1 MKIAGTTAIVTG
13 GASGLGAAT
22 AQALAERGARVAL
35 LDFNIEGAQALANE
49 IGGMARKVDV
59 ADEASVEAAIA
70 DVVEAIGAPRILVN
84 CAGIAPGKKILGRSG
99 VMPLDDFR
107 RVIEV
112 NLIGSFN
119 VLRVFAAHAADLEPL
134 DDGERGIAINTASI
148 AAYEGQVGQ
157 AAYAASKG
165 GIVSLT
171 LPAARELADKGIRVV
186 AIAPGTFETPM
197 MAAMPDEVRAQL
209 AADVPFPQRL
219 GRASE
224 YADLAVH
231 VVENVMLNGTVLRLD
246 GALRMKAR

>member
-1 MKIAGTTAIVTG
+1 MQTQGVTAIVSG

-22 AQALAERGARVAL
+22 AVALAEAGARVGI
-35 LDFNIEGAQALANE
+35 LDFNEAGAQDLAGK
-49 IGGMARKVDV
+49 IGGAARKVDV
-59 ADEASVEAAIA
+59 TDAASVEAAMA
-70 DVVEAIGAPRILVN
+70 DLAAELGAPRILVN

-99 VMPLDDFR
+99 VMPLDDFS

-119 VLRVFAAHAADLEPL
+119 VMRVFAGLAAELEPL
-134 DDGERGIAINTASI
+134 TDGERGVIINTASI
-148 AAYEGQVGQ
+148 AAYEGQIGQ

-197 MAAMPDEVRAQL
+197 LAAMTDEVRNAL
-209 AADVPFPQRL
+209 AADVPFPRRL
-219 GRASE
+219 GTAAE
-224 YADLAVH
+224 YAKLALH
-231 VVENVMLNGTVLRLD
+231 VVGNVMINGSVLRLD
-246 GALRMKAR
+246 GALRMKAK